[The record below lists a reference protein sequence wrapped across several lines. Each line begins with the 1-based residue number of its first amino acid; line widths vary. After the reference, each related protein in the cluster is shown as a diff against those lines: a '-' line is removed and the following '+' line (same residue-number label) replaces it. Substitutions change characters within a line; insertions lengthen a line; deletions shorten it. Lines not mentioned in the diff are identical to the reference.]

1 VRKYLAFFVLLAT
14 MVHNLP
20 WFMST
25 YHAFVHGYLSSDS
38 HPGQLASETSK
49 HLTTLNHTHS
59 PGDTIWFSWCQKT
72 WWYNGQITAKSDL
85 LHRWTKEHRW
95 VHQTTAQWATI
106 LQLQIGTSHDSE
118 QYRPGWSSNNS
129 LRNIMVEL
137 CCSALER
144 HHCYYLRR
152 FSVLIPSFSEGPFPQ
167 ELNLAASFP
176 RVEAA
181 ACNPPGECSAGL
193 FRGSASNTRFTSSSI
208 SKSYTSSNTCWSEN
222 EEN

>member
-1 VRKYLAFFVLLAT
+1 MVR
-14 MVHNLP
+14 NLP
-20 WFMST
+20 LFMST
-25 YHAFVHGYLSSDS
+25 YHAFVHGFLSSDS

-49 HLTTLNHTHS
+49 HLISLNHTHPPRRYNLIFLMS
-59 PGDTIWFSWCQKT
+59 KDLTIQWPNNCEIWFASQVNKRTETGAPNNSSMGYYSTTTNWDLSWHPENQ
-72 WWYNGQITAKSDL
+72 NNN
-85 LHRWTKEHRW
+85 
-95 VHQTTAQWATI
+95 
-106 LQLQIGTSHDSE
+106 SE

-129 LRNIMVEL
+129 LPNIIMVVL
-137 CCSALER
+137 CCSALQR

-152 FSVLIPSFSEGPFPQ
+152 FSVLITSFSEGPFPQ